1 MRVGETQWWWL
12 CVVHHVQEIAMEV
25 ALAARQNTWIDGSLK
40 DHDFYGKNII
50 PAIRHRA
57 DPPATPHG
65 AAA

>member
-1 MRVGETQWWWL
+1 
-12 CVVHHVQEIAMEV
+12 MEV